1 MTFQQVVDKI
11 KNKFILHAIVN
22 DLHAYVKIVNNTIVC
37 FYSKNYRESVLES
50 DHPSLQQGDLILT
63 SIVTP
68 IPTVN
73 AILFQSDKGREYRV
87 EFLASVSMRERA

>member
-1 MTFQQVVDKI
+1 MTFQQVIDKI
-11 KNKFILHAIVN
+11 ENKFIMHAIIN
-22 DLHAYVKIVNNTIVC
+22 GTHAYVKIVNDKIVC
-37 FYSKNYRESVLES
+37 FYSKNYHESVLES

-87 EFLASVSMRERA
+87 EFLASVSMRK